1 MRKNIGYIV
10 LFITICSFGS
20 KPNKSGMN
28 LLELKVAELLN
39 DVRKDPKGFEEHIIA
54 PMLKE
59 APTDEYLITLSSTLK
74 EMKPAGELIGD
85 AKLYQSAFCHA
96 KGIGSKGLSTHER
109 QSLSCKE
116 KMTFNGEC
124 ISFGKGK
131 PSDILIQLLV
141 DQGVPSYGH
150 RKICLDSGYKR
161 IGVSLEKHSVWGRC
175 AVLDFSF

>member
-1 MRKNIGYIV
+1 MQKNIGYIV
-10 LFITICSFGS
+10 LFIMLCGFGS

-28 LLELKVAELLN
+28 LLELKVVELLN

-59 APTDEYLITLSSTLK
+59 APKDEYLITLSATLK
-74 EMKPAGELIGD
+74 EMNPAGELIGNK
-85 AKLYQSAFCHA
+85 KLYQSAFCHA
-96 KGIGSKGLSTHER
+96 KEIGSKGLRTHER
-109 QSLSCKE
+109 QSTLCKE
-116 KMTFNGEC
+116 KKTFNGEC

-150 RKICLDSGYKR
+150 RKICLDSAYKE
-161 IGVSLEKHSVWGRC
+161 IGVSVEKHSIWGRC